1 MGTSLLFV
9 MPTDTYRRYVFMNAF
24 GEEPRPEVMA
34 GSFPL
39 DVGTIAA
46 DGTFTVDEDGGPIMK
61 VEMAMESIN
70 MNVDVDI
77 GANASADGQDDG
89 EGADDAG
96 SIKALNVV
104 HHQQLQDCPLDK
116 KGFQAVFK
124 GYMKQIMARL
134 KDQGKDDAKFK
145 AGAMGLMKYIVGSF
159 DDWGFYMDC
168 NQDMTTGIFACKG
181 EGADGDKPTL
191 YLMMDGL

>member
-77 GANASADGQDDG
+77 GANASADG
-89 EGADDAG
+89 
-96 SIKALNVV
+96 
-104 HHQQLQDCPLDK
+104 
-116 KGFQAVFK
+116 
-124 GYMKQIMARL
+124 
-134 KDQGKDDAKFK
+134 KDDAKFK
-145 AGAMGLMKYIVGSF
+145 AGAMGLMKYITSSF

-168 NQDMTTGIFACKG
+168 NQDMTTGIFACKW